1 MFNSAKKLKVGATYE
16 VIGGS
21 FKGSFGLLQAGFS
34 NSAVLWLKTG
44 VNCRILVTKAQI
56 KLEG

>member
-1 MFNSAKKLKVGATYE
+1 MLFSAKKLIIGATYE

-21 FKGSFGLLQAGFS
+21 FKGSFGLLEAGFS
-34 NSAVLWLKTG
+34 NAGILWLTTG
-44 VNCRILVTKAQI
+44 LNCRILVTKAQI

>member
-1 MFNSAKKLKVGATYE
+1 MFKSSRKLKVGATYE

-21 FKGSFGLLQAGFS
+21 FKGSFGLLEAGFS
-34 NSAVLWLKTG
+34 NAGILWLTTG
-44 VNCRILVTKAQI
+44 LNCRILVTKAQI